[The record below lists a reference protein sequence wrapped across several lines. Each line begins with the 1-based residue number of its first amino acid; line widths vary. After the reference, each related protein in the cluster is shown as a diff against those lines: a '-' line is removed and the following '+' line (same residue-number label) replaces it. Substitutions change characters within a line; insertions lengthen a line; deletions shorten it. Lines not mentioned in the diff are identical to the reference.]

1 MLARGVRH
9 NEECRE
15 RIYEALRA
23 AGAEKIQR
31 ADLEDSSRTA
41 TRVRKPKEPIVDPPP
56 EENNADVPM
65 PLDVPSEPIEMQ
77 DDTPHDDSN
86 VHEYQVDDTYNF
98 HEEIDEDL
106 TNNLEVDWDEG
117 ELRDSDG
124 DHVMATIVNVLQ
136 TNGVS
141 IGDAVEYGLRMV
153 KNRLDSPINMGKP
166 YNPTVFEVYGH
177 GTIVDASHGLRRSL
191 NVNGLRALD
200 LRTTKPNGAPW
211 DFSLASDRQLARS
224 MIETEKP
231 TWVIGSPPC
240 TFSVLGIKE
249 ST

>member
-1 MLARGVRH
+1 
-9 NEECRE
+9 
-15 RIYEALRA
+15 
-23 AGAEKIQR
+23 
-31 ADLEDSSRTA
+31 
-41 TRVRKPKEPIVDPPP
+41 
-56 EENNADVPM
+56 M

-153 KNRLDSPINMGKP
+153 KNRLVSPINMGKP

-240 TFSVLGIKE
+240 TFFSAWNQGINLRKCILTE
-249 ST
+249 WQR